1 MITPNQVIESFQN
14 LPNNTSVEEMIERI
28 LVLEQIETARQQSRN
43 GQVYSNNEVKA
54 LVREWRKNSLDIKR
68 N

>member
-28 LVLEQIETARQQSRN
+28 IVLEQIEVAREQSRN

-54 LVREWRKNSLDIKR
+54 MVKEWRKK
-68 N
+68 

>member
-28 LVLEQIETARQQSRN
+28 IVLEQIEAAREQSRN
-43 GQVYSNNEVKA
+43 GQVYFNNEVKA
-54 LVREWRKNSLDIKR
+54 MVKEWRKK
-68 N
+68 

>member
-1 MITPNQVIESFQN
+1 MITPNQVIESFQT

-28 LVLEQIETARQQSRN
+28 FVLEQIETAREQSRN
-43 GQVYSNNEVKA
+43 GQVYSNNEIKA
-54 LVREWRKNSLDIKR
+54 IIKSWV

>member
-1 MITPNQVIESFQN
+1 MITPNQVIESFQT

-28 LVLEQIETARQQSRN
+28 FVLEQIETAREQSRN

-54 LVREWRKNSLDIKR
+54 IIKSWV

>member
-1 MITPNQVIESFQN
+1 MITPNQVIESFQT

-28 LVLEQIETARQQSRN
+28 LVLEQIETSREQSRN

-54 LVREWRKNSLDIKR
+54 MVKSWAN
-68 N
+68 

>member
-28 LVLEQIETARQQSRN
+28 IVLEQIETAREQSRN
-43 GQVYSNNEVKA
+43 GQVYSNNEVK
-54 LVREWRKNSLDIKR
+54 VMVKEWRKK
-68 N
+68 

>member
-28 LVLEQIETARQQSRN
+28 IVLEQIETAREQSRN

-54 LVREWRKNSLDIKR
+54 MAKEWRKK
-68 N
+68 

>member
-1 MITPNQVIESFQN
+1 MITPNQVIESFQT

-28 LVLEQIETARQQSRN
+28 LVLEQIETAREQSRN

-54 LVREWRKNSLDIKR
+54 MVREWRKK
-68 N
+68 

>member
-1 MITPNQVIESFQN
+1 MITPNQVIESFQT

-28 LVLEQIETARQQSRN
+28 LVLEQIETSREQSRK

-54 LVREWRKNSLDIKR
+54 MVREWRKK
-68 N
+68 